1 MARRLGLGKEATQST
16 VGHERG
22 IGRVLNPAPWYG
34 VESGRLGSQKVKV
47 VFTIGEAVIG
57 VAVRVR
63 K

>member
-1 MARRLGLGKEATQST
+1 MACWLGPGKEAAQRT
-16 VGHERG
+16 VGHKRG
-22 IGRVLNPAPWYG
+22 IGRVLNPAPRYG
-34 VESGRLGSQKVKV
+34 VEFGRLGSQKVKI